1 MIQQTILIILSALFM
16 IFFFGFCIFIHELGH
31 FLAARWRGLAVTA
44 FSIGFRKIWSRTY
57 NGVEYRIGWI
67 PFGGYVEIPQLDPEV
82 EVGKKKEGK
91 EKEEP
96 KKVYPPAKPLDR
108 LIAVFAGP
116 LFNILFGFLL
126 ATVIWVCGIYQDS
139 PRLTRITVGELKME
153 SPEYKAG
160 LRNGDVIVTLNGKSF
175 RTSWSG
181 FVKDILFTVDAVRL
195 GVERNGKIVEISYI
209 PIPNPDVQPT
219 EGIAYPFFRPRLPV
233 QVSPS
238 RDGAGYK
245 AGLRQGDIILEADG
259 KKVSYVDEFTQ
270 ILMQAQG
277 KPLSL
282 KVKRGEKIF
291 TIAGLKGELRDAGK
305 LPRRMLG
312 FMDNPV
318 RSVLKGYPMEKAGLM
333 KGDKI
338 LSIDGKSVET
348 VPEIQKQLAIDG
360 EKGKNPPVNVVLE
373 RNGVK
378 KTITVTPALVK
389 DYKYG
394 LRFVSKVYP
403 TPWQQFT
410 DVIDM
415 TLRSLRGIGIS
426 MGRNLHLTE
435 KHTTIR
441 PKHMSGPLGIGR
453 VLFLSVY
460 RSSFIHGLSF
470 VVLIS
475 FSLGLLNL
483 LPIPVLDGGHIVL
496 AFLEIIFRRPIP
508 QKFLNPISYV
518 FIFVLIGFMLFVSFY
533 DVKRIYHDVTGP
545 GKKKEVKKETKAL
558 LPARKTSEG
567 AVQAD
572 GK

>member
-1 MIQQTILIILSALFM
+1 MIQEIILIILSALFM

-31 FLAARWRGLAVTA
+31 FLAARWRGLTVTA

-82 EVGKKKEGK
+82 EVGKKKEGE
-91 EKEEP
+91 EKEP

-126 ATVIWVCGIYQDS
+126 AIVIWIAGIYQDS
-139 PRLTRITVGELKME
+139 PRLSRITVGELKVE

-160 LRNGDVIVTLNGKSF
+160 LRNGDVIYTLNGKKF
-175 RTSWSG
+175 RTTWSG

-195 GVERNGKIVEISYI
+195 GVERNGKTFEISYI

-238 RDGAGYK
+238 KDGPGFK
-245 AGLRQGDIILEADG
+245 AGLRQGDVILEVDG
-259 KKVSYVDEFTQ
+259 KKVSYIDEFTQ
-270 ILMQAQG
+270 LLMQAQG
-277 KPLSL
+277 NPLTL
-282 KVKRGEKIF
+282 KVKRGEEIL
-291 TIAGLKGELRDAGK
+291 TITGLKGELKDAK
-305 LPRRMLG
+305 APPRRLLG
-312 FMDNPV
+312 FVENPV
-318 RSVLKGYPMEKAGLM
+318 KSLLTDYPMEKAGVK

-338 LSIDGKSVET
+338 LSVNGTKVET
-348 VPEIQKQLAIDG
+348 IPEIQKILAVDG
-360 EKGKNPPVNVVLE
+360 EKGKNPPVKIVVE
-373 RNGVK
+373 RNGK
-378 KTITVTPALVK
+378 KMDLTVTPFLVR
-389 DYKYG
+389 DYRYG
-394 LRFVSKVYP
+394 LRFVSKVHP

-415 TLRSLRGIGIS
+415 TLRSMRGIGIS
-426 MGRNLHLTE
+426 MGRNLRLTE
-435 KHTTIR
+435 KHTTIK

-483 LPIPVLDGGHIVL
+483 LPIPVLDGGHILL

-533 DVKRIYHDVTGP
+533 DVKRIYYDVTGP
-545 GKKKEVKKETKAL
+545 GKKKEIKEAPKSA
-558 LPARKTSEG
+558 PAAENPKG
-567 AVQAD
+567 AVKAD